1 MEQRVRKQGDA
12 IVQGLPFSV
21 TLLTFITILIFLGL
35 GERVLDNMRLTDATA
50 IIILLL
56 MISGHFLP
64 TFSVSRTLQINLGGL
79 IPIGVVFYLLLTTS
93 RVEQQRAVFISIL
106 TALMIFLSDK
116 LLPIQ
121 PGVLDPVFSG
131 GIFAGILS
139 NLLSRSRRSAFIAGL
154 LGVILVDLANVV
166 QLWIARIAQPITLGG
181 GGLFS
186 SMVISAFLAV
196 IIAEIIGEVREKMHL
211 GGDQHEE

>member
-1 MEQRVRKQGDA
+1 MPSV
-12 IVQGLPFSV
+12 PFSV
-21 TLLTFITILIFLGL
+21 TLLTFITIFIFLGL

-50 IIILLL
+50 ILILLL
-56 MISGHFLP
+56 MIGGHFL
-64 TFSVSRTLQINLGGL
+64 TTLSVSPTLRVNLGGL
-79 IPIGVVFYLLLTTS
+79 IPIGVVFYLLFTTS
-93 RVEQQRAVFISIL
+93 RVEQKRAVFISIL

-166 QLWIARIAQPITLGG
+166 QLWFAKIAQPITLGG

>member
-1 MEQRVRKQGDA
+1 MPSV
-12 IVQGLPFSV
+12 PFSV
-21 TLLTFITILIFLGL
+21 TLLTFITIFIFLGL

-50 IIILLL
+50 ILILLL
-56 MISGHFLP
+56 MIGGHFLP
-64 TFSVSRTLQINLGGL
+64 TLSVSPTLRVNLGGL
-79 IPIGVVFYLLLTTS
+79 DPIGVVFYLLFTTS
-93 RVEQQRAVFISIL
+93 RVEQKRAVFISML

-166 QLWIARIAQPITLGG
+166 QLWFAKIAQPITLGG